1 MPILRVGGSNLA
13 VGGKRL
19 TVGGVASPSGGSTPY
34 GYLTPTLRDKRI
46 IPCSENT
53 CHALLALGSGATYSA
68 AGITVENFD
77 GYNTFMYGDTYI
89 WQPDETAPAL
99 AVEYSG
105 GAWTGATRCNDE
117 GATLQTVRCPTSFV
131 VAGAAGTYDNNCAS
145 FLNPDGITL
154 KQNQPFTRCVAS
166 GIATTYVTFSDIS
179 IYGDGLHGPHGGSD
193 IGQPGTIMSGEFAA
207 GGIPHG
213 LNINLRASRYY
224 YRDTATTANTYRWP
238 AFASDGYNRNDP
250 VTGEIFGAPG
260 TFGSRGYGGVNTNF
274 KPGTLL
280 ALSTSFNVA
289 GLSTLPARIMAL
301 ALQDYGAR
309 VVDDAYSNGIG
320 WSLARTPSSDV
331 ASEFLSL
338 YGYAFRINDMTSG
351 AAWALDMKAVVEA
364 LYIVTNDSSS
374 LIGGGG
380 TRRRANHSPIGN

>member
-1 MPILRVGGSNLA
+1 MPNLRVGGGNLA
-13 VGGKRL
+13 VAGKRL
-19 TVGGVASPSGGSTPY
+19 TVGGASAPSGGATPY

-46 IPCSENT
+46 IPFSENA

-68 AGITVENFD
+68 AGSTVENFD

-89 WQPDETAPAL
+89 WQPDETAPSL

-105 GAWTGATRCNDE
+105 GAWTGLTRCNDE

-154 KQNQPFTRCVAS
+154 NQNQPFTRCVS
-166 GIATTYVTFSDIS
+166 GGIATTYVTFSDVS

-193 IGQPGTIMSGEFAA
+193 IGQPGTIMAGEFAA
-207 GGIPHG
+207 GVISHG

-224 YRDTATTANTYRWP
+224 YRDVATPANMHKWP
-238 AFASDGYNRNDP
+238 AFAHDGYATDP
-250 VTGEIFGAPG
+250 IING
-260 TFGSRGYGGVNTNF
+260 GYGGVNANF

-309 VVDDAYSNGIG
+309 CVDDAFSNGIG
-320 WSLARTPSSDV
+320 WSMARTPSADV

-364 LYIVTNDSSS
+364 LYIVTNDSAV

-380 TRRRANHSPIGN
+380 TRRRTNHSPIGN